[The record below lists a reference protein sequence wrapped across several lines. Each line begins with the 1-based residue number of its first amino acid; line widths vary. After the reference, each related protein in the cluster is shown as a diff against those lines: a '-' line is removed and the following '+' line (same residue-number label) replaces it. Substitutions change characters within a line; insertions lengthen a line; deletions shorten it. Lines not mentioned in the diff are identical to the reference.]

1 MISACEETRRG
12 LSKHVGDPTLEL
24 SSGPDRSSDSPDNYS
39 PPIGLQ
45 LRLRERGYAVY
56 NLKVFGKVGFTRN
69 GNLGFEYRR
78 DNNLRNDQN

>member
-45 LRLRERGYAVY
+45 LRERERERLCGLQFESIWESGIQ
-56 NLKVFGKVGFTRN
+56 LKWQSRVQV
-69 GNLGFEYRR
+69 
-78 DNNLRNDQN
+78 